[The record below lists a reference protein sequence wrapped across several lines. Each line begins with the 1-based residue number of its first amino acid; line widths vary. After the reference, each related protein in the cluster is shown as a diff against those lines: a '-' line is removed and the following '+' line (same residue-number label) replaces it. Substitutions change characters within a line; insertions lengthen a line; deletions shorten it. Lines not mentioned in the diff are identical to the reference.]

1 MERGIA
7 ESKLPDLHGY
17 VVVGRGTA
25 EAMGHLIYW
34 NPFTMDGFY
43 LGREIGYGVHHAFR
57 RRGVATQATCLLVN
71 HLFDATTIER
81 IQASTHVEN
90 EASRRVLEAAGL
102 RQEGVMRKVAF
113 VHGRYV
119 DQYLYA
125 IVRDD
130 WKDEATYRAGR
141 QQF

>member
-1 MERGIA
+1 MW
-7 ESKLPDLHGY
+7 SF
-17 VVVGRGTA
+17 GRDTA
-25 EAMGHLIYW
+25 EATGHLQYW

-43 LGREIGYGVHHAFR
+43 RGREIGYAVHPAFR
-57 RRGVATQATCLLVN
+57 GRGVATLATCLLVN

-90 EASRRVLEAAGL
+90 EASRRVLEAARL
-102 RQEGVMRKVAF
+102 RQEGVLHKVAF

-130 WKDEATYRAGR
+130 WKDEATYRAARR
-141 QQF
+141 QF